1 MYISGPTNISKMHK
15 KIHEAEIALTERFT
29 RDGVI
34 TDAGEKKSWR
44 DKIIE
49 YSQGRN
55 TVMYDDVGNP
65 SIMVK
70 VPMIVLQDVVS
81 GGGPDPHPA
90 FVVDGSVKAEL
101 YISKYQNIVVGSGL
115 DARAVSLKYK
125 DPATSIDFDD
135 SLAACQQK
143 GEGWHLMTN
152 AEWAAIALYQWAQG
166 FLCRGNNS
174 YGKDYVV
181 TSEKGIPCYYYSDN
195 IARVLT
201 GSGPLPW
208 THDGTPFGIYDLNG
222 NVWEWVGGMRINN
235 GEINI
240 IENNDAALYTAD
252 HSAGSALWKAI
263 LEDGSLV
270 APGTADTLKYDAT
283 GAGGTGDIVVQT
295 AAAGNLDP
303 STSVST
309 MFKDLTATATI
320 PDVLK
325 VLALYPDDTSIPTG
339 RVYARDS
346 ERLPYRGGRWADA
359 SYAGLFSLY
368 LYSARTSASVARGFR
383 SAFVI

>member
-34 TDAGEKKSWR
+34 SDASEQKEWR

-55 TVMYDDVGNP
+55 TVIFDDADNP
-65 SIMVK
+65 SVMVK
-70 VPMIVLQDVVS
+70 IPMIVLEDVID
-81 GGGPDPHPA
+81 GGGIDPHPA
-90 FVVDGSVKAEL
+90 FVVDGSTKAEL
-101 YISKYQNIVVGSGL
+101 YISKYQNIVVGSGVN
-115 DARAVSLKYK
+115 ARAISLKYK
-125 DPATSIDFDD
+125 DPTTSIDFDD

-152 AEWAAIALYQWAQG
+152 AEWAAIALHQWAQG

-181 TSEKGIPCYYYSDN
+181 TSEKGIPSYFSSDK

-222 NVWEWVGGMRINN
+222 NVAEWVGGMRIND

-240 IENNDAALYTAD
+240 IEDNDAALYTAD
-252 HSAGSALWKAI
+252 HSDVSALWKAI

-270 APGTADTLKYDAT
+270 APETADTLKYDAT
-283 GAGGTGDIVVQT
+283 GAEGTGNIVVQT
-295 AAAGNLDP
+295 AAANNLDP
-303 STSVST
+303 STSVNT
-309 MFKDLTATATI
+309 MFKEITATATI
-320 PDVLK
+320 PDILK
-325 VLALYPDDTSIPTG
+325 TLALYPDDTSIPTG

-346 ERLPYRGGRWADA
+346 ERLPYRGGYWHHASNTGLFYLNLYYDRSIA
-359 SYAGLFSLY
+359 SYN
-368 LYSARTSASVARGFR
+368 RGFR